1 MAQTKTQFGYR
12 SAPRSGSGGRE
23 AAEHAVVVV
32 GAGPVGLSLAIDLAQ
47 RGQSVVLL
55 DDADRIGEG
64 SRAICFSKRSL
75 EFWDRL
81 GIGQR
86 MVDKGVVWSV
96 GKIFH
101 GDSQLYQF
109 NLLPEEG
116 HKRPAFINLQQFYA
130 EAYLVD
136 RVEELPAIDLR
147 WRNKVIGLE
156 QRNDHVRADDRDAG
170 WPLSAARR
178 LSSSP
183 ATAPVRRCGRWSGA
197 EFAGQVFEDQFLIA
211 DVKMT
216 AEFPTERWFWFD
228 PPFHAGRSA
237 LLHKQ
242 PDDIWRI
249 DLQLSRYADPAFEK
263 QPENVRPRIARMLG
277 HDKFDF
283 EWISLYKFQCRRM
296 DRFIHGRVIFAG
308 DAAHQVSPFGAR
320 GANSGLEDAENIA
333 WKLDRVLRGTSP
345 EALLE
350 SYHTERS
357 AAADE
362 NIRESTRSTDF
373 MAPASHQEARLR
385 KAVLSLAKETEF
397 GKRMVNGGR
406 LSVPSIYDTP
416 LSTADGDA
424 WRGGP
429 RPGASMPDAPI
440 AAPIWP
446 ADVPDRSFHRRGN
459 AVHAAGVRQ
468 WRGDRC
474 ARGRWPIRIG
484 GEGGFADRQGT
495 GWRALR
501 RRTRHRLSAAA
512 RRLCRRALPAPDA
525 GRRSTPRWRA
535 PPAELRF
542 CHDAVH
548 QLEFCQAG
556 RCLPRHRRGASRVER
571 DAKRR
576 PRCRA
581 GAGARQSYRRHRGAA
596 MKPSR
601 SPSGGCSMPASSSNS
616 SNNRIHGLERRK
628 GLN

>member
-12 SAPRSGSGGRE
+12 RHPDQDRAG
-23 AAEHAVVVV
+23 ANVAEHAVVVV

-101 GDSQLYQF
+101 GEQQLYQF
-109 NLLPEEG
+109 NLLPEQG

-136 RVEELPAIDLR
+136 RVGELPAIDLR
-147 WRNKVIGLE
+147 WRNKVTALE
-156 QRNDHVRADDRDAG
+156 PRNDHVALTIQTPDGPYRLNAQYVIACDG
-170 WPLSAARR
+170 AR
-178 LSSSP
+178 SSLRQM
-183 ATAPVRRCGRWSGA
+183 VGA

-216 AEFPTERWFWFD
+216 AAFPTERWFWFD

-249 DLQLSRYADPAFEK
+249 DLQLNRFADPAVEK
-263 QPENVRPRIARMLG
+263 LPENVRPRIARMLG

-296 DRFIHGRVIFAG
+296 DKFIHGRVIFAG

-320 GANSGLEDAENIA
+320 GANSGLEDAENLA

-373 MAPASHQEARLR
+373 MAPNSHQEARLR

-397 GKRMVNGGR
+397 GKRMVNGGGSR
-406 LSVPSIYDTP
+406 RPR
-416 LSTADGDA
+416 STKRRSRPPMAM
-424 WRGGP
+424 RG
-429 RPGASMPDAPI
+429 
-440 AAPIWP
+440 
-446 ADVPDRSFHRRGN
+446 
-459 AVHAAGVRQ
+459 
-468 WRGDRC
+468 
-474 ARGRWPIRIG
+474 
-484 GEGGFADRQGT
+484 
-495 GWRALR
+495 
-501 RRTRHRLSAAA
+501 AAA
-512 RRLCRRALPAPDA
+512 RVPA
-525 GRRSTPRWRA
+525 R
-535 PPAELRF
+535 
-542 CHDAVH
+542 
-548 QLEFCQAG
+548 
-556 RCLPRHRRGASRVER
+556 
-571 DAKRR
+571 
-576 PRCRA
+576 RCRMRRLQ
-581 GAGARQSYRRHRGAA
+581 ARAANRCSSPMPSSEPERGSRCWSLA
-596 MKPSR
+596 MAR
-601 SPSGGCSMPASSSNS
+601 
-616 SNNRIHGLERRK
+616 RRK
-628 GLN
+628 RPKGWAPSASAAKAALLDAAGLAAARYDAEPGTAYLLRPDGYVAARFRHPTREGLDAALARAAGHN

>member
-1 MAQTKTQFGYR
+1 MAQADRQTEEPAKTQFGYR
-12 SAPRSGSGGRE
+12 RHADQDRSG
-23 AAEHAVVVV
+23 ADVAEHAVVVV

-47 RGQSVVLL
+47 RGQAVVLL

-75 EFWDRL
+75 EYWDRL

-109 NLLPEEG
+109 NLLPEPG

-136 RVEELPAIDLR
+136 RVGQLPAIDLR
-147 WRNKVIGLE
+147 WRNKVVALE
-156 QRNDHVRADDRDAG
+156 QRNGSIALTVATPDGPYRMH
-170 WPLSAARR
+170 ARYVIACDGAR
-178 LSSSP
+178 SSLRQM
-183 ATAPVRRCGRWSGA
+183 VGA

-211 DVKMT
+211 DVKM
-216 AEFPTERWFWFD
+216 AAAFPTERWFWFD

-249 DLQLSRYADPAFEK
+249 DLQLNPDADPVVEK
-263 QPENVRPRIARMLG
+263 RPENVRPRIARMLG

-296 DRFIHGRVIFAG
+296 DKFVHGRVIFAG

-320 GANSGLEDAENIA
+320 GANSGLEDAENLA
-333 WKLDRVLRGTSP
+333 WKLDRVLRKTSP
-345 EALLE
+345 ESLLDG
-350 SYHTERS
+350 YHVERS

-373 MAPASHQEARLR
+373 MAPTTRQEARLR

-406 LSVPSIYDTP
+406 LSVPSVYDSP
-416 LSTADGDA
+416 LSTADSEA

-429 RPGASMPDAPI
+429 RPGTSMPDAPI
-440 AAPIWP
+440 AASSG
-446 ADVPDRSFHRRGN
+446 ASMFLTDAFVDRGMGFALVSFGNGSAVDVPK
-459 AVHAAGVRQ
+459 GV
-468 WRGDRC
+468 GVI
-474 ARGRWPIRIG
+474 AIG
-484 GEGGFADRQGT
+484 GEGGFV
-495 GWRALR
+495 
-501 RRTRHRLSAAA
+501 
-512 RRLCRRALPAPDA
+512 DA
-525 GRRSTPRWRA
+525 EG
-535 PPAELRF
+535 L
-542 CHDAVH
+542 
-548 QLEFCQAG
+548 
-556 RCLPRHRRGASRVER
+556 
-571 DAKRR
+571 
-576 PRCRA
+576 
-581 GAGARQSYRRHRGAA
+581 AGARYDAEPATAYLLRPDGYVAARFRHPTRAVLDAA
-596 MKPSR
+596 LSR
-601 SPSGGCSMPASSSNS
+601 AAGIN
-616 SNNRIHGLERRK
+616 
-628 GLN
+628 

>member
-1 MAQTKTQFGYR
+1 MAKTTTQFGYR
-12 SAPRSGSGGRE
+12 RHPDQDR
-23 AAEHAVVVV
+23 AAAHASEYAVVVV

-75 EFWDRL
+75 EYWDRL
-81 GIGQR
+81 GTGQR

-101 GDSQLYQF
+101 GAAQLYQF

-136 RVEELPAIDLR
+136 RVEELPGVDLR
-147 WRNKVIGLE
+147 WRNKVTGLDR
-156 QRNDHVRADDRDAG
+156 RNDHVALTIDTPEGPYRLHAQYVVACDGARSALRQMVGAD
-170 WPLSAARR
+170 
-178 LSSSP
+178 
-183 ATAPVRRCGRWSGA
+183 
-197 EFAGQVFEDQFLIA
+197 FAGQVFEDQFLIA

-237 LLHKQ
+237 LLHRQ
-242 PDDIWRI
+242 PDDVWRI
-249 DLQLSRYADPAFEK
+249 DLQLNRYADPVVEK
-263 QPENVRPRIARMLG
+263 KPENVRPRIARMLG
-277 HDKFDF
+277 HDKFEF

-296 DRFIHGRVIFAG
+296 DRFLHGRVIFAG
-308 DAAHQVSPFGAR
+308 DSAHQVSPFGAR
-320 GANSGLEDAENIA
+320 GANSGLEDAENLS
-333 WKLDRVLRGTSP
+333 WKLARVLRGASP

-373 MAPASHQEARLR
+373 MAPTSQQEARLR

-406 LSVPSIYDTP
+406 LSVPSTYDTP
-416 LSTADGDA
+416 LSTADRDT

-440 AAPIWP
+440 ATASGQPMFLTEAFIGKGARFTVLAFSNGAAIDAPE
-446 ADVPDRSFHRRGN
+446 
-459 AVHAAGVRQ
+459 GVET
-468 WRGDRC
+468 
-474 ARGRWPIRIG
+474 IRIG
-484 GEGGFADRQGT
+484 GDGGLADPAGLTAKRYDAEPGS
-495 GWRALR
+495 AYLLR
-501 RRTRHRLSAAA
+501 PDGYVAA
-512 RRLCRRALPAPDA
+512 R
-525 GRRSTPRWRA
+525 
-535 PPAELRF
+535 F
-542 CHDAVH
+542 
-548 QLEFCQAG
+548 
-556 RCLPRHRRGASRVER
+556 
-571 DAKRR
+571 RR
-576 PRCRA
+576 PTREA
-581 GAGARQSYRRHRGAA
+581 IATAL
-596 MKPSR
+596 SR
-601 SPSGGCSMPASSSNS
+601 SQ
-616 SNNRIHGLERRK
+616 

>member
-12 SAPRSGSGGRE
+12 RHGDQDRADGNC
-23 AAEHAVVVV
+23 AEYPIVVV

-47 RGQSVVLL
+47 RGQKVLLL

-81 GIGQR
+81 GVGQR
-86 MVDKGVVWSV
+86 MVDKGVVWSS

-101 GDSQLYQF
+101 GHSLLYQF
-109 NLLPEEG
+109 NLLPEPG

-147 WRNKVIGLE
+147 WCNKVVALE
-156 QRNDHVRADDRDAG
+156 SRNDGAALTVSTPDGPYRIHAG
-170 WPLSAARR
+170 YVIACDGAR
-178 LSSSP
+178 SSLRQM
-183 ATAPVRRCGRWSGA
+183 VGA
-197 EFAGQVFEDQFLIA
+197 EFSGQMFEDQFLIA

-242 PDDIWRI
+242 PDDVWRI
-249 DLQLSRYADPAFEK
+249 DLQLSRDADPIVER

-277 HDKFDF
+277 HDKFEF

-296 DRFIHGRVIFAG
+296 DRFVHGRVIFAG

-320 GANSGLEDAENIA
+320 GANSGLEDAENLA
-333 WKLDRVLRGTSP
+333 WKLNRVLRGQSP
-345 EALLE
+345 ASLLE
-350 SYHTERS
+350 SYHIERS

-373 MAPASHQEARLR
+373 MAPATPQEARLR

-406 LSVPSIYDTP
+406 LSVPSVYDTP
-416 LSTADGDA
+416 LSSPDTDH

-429 RPGASMPDAPI
+429 RPGASMPDAPLAFRDGEPRFLTDAFI
-440 AAPIWP
+440 SVGTDFTLLGFAPDEEP
-446 ADVPDRSFHRRGN
+446 E
-459 AVHAAGVRQ
+459 AVSA
-468 WRGDRC
+468 
-474 ARGRWPIRIG
+474 IRIG
-484 GEGGFADRQGT
+484 GEYGYLDPQGLATSRYDAEPGTTYLLRPDGYVAARFKRPTHAQLDAALARAAGFA
-495 GWRALR
+495 
-501 RRTRHRLSAAA
+501 
-512 RRLCRRALPAPDA
+512 
-525 GRRSTPRWRA
+525 
-535 PPAELRF
+535 
-542 CHDAVH
+542 
-548 QLEFCQAG
+548 
-556 RCLPRHRRGASRVER
+556 
-571 DAKRR
+571 
-576 PRCRA
+576 
-581 GAGARQSYRRHRGAA
+581 
-596 MKPSR
+596 
-601 SPSGGCSMPASSSNS
+601 
-616 SNNRIHGLERRK
+616 
-628 GLN
+628 